1 MPGSVSNF
9 SFVFI
14 AFRPFATDFRR
25 YLIQALQS
33 LGYPCTHLYLG
44 RGAMEARS
52 GADFAAVTR
61 LDSVSDAARHLRGFV
76 GGKTGIV
83 VNSTGNS
90 GPDVV
95 LRLWAKLR
103 DFVWIYDVYDWL
115 LYDAVGLKRLQW
127 WATDRAYRAIAQSSC
142 VRSRDLQAFYP
153 KSFFSDNASHMAPR
167 GGARA
172 FDNKIVV
179 TASFDRRTDFALLQ
193 ALAERE
199 RDWAIDLYGSVYD
212 NDPPTLRAIARL
224 TSDHA
229 NIRYHGRFEF
239 TQLPEILG
247 NYAIGLAPYRLNEGM
262 TRYISPD
269 KLFHYLCAGI
279 EVVTTPGP
287 GAASLEPYLYV
298 AASAADVGA
307 AIRRIAEAGE
317 RRNPRTLHERFNW
330 QIRAHEFCESV
341 RQVIARE
348 TRAAGLS
355 GESVINR

>member
-1 MPGSVSNF
+1 MPGSSSNF

-25 YLIQALQS
+25 YLIAALQS
-33 LGYPCTHLYLG
+33 LGHPCTHLYLG

-52 GADFAAVTR
+52 GADFAVVTR
-61 LDSVSDAARHLRGFV
+61 LNSVSDAARHLRGFV
-76 GGKTGIV
+76 GGNTGIV
-83 VNSTGNS
+83 VNSSGNS

-103 DFVWIYDVYDWL
+103 DLVWIYDVYDWL
-115 LYDAVGLKRLQW
+115 LYDAAGLKRLQW

-142 VRSRDLQAFYP
+142 VRSRDLQVFYP
-153 KSFFSDNASHMAPR
+153 NSFFSDNASHMTPR
-167 GGARA
+167 DAKA

-179 TASFDRRTDFALLQ
+179 TASFDRRTDFDLLG
-193 ALAERE
+193 ALAELE
-199 RDWAIDLYGSVYD
+199 RDLAIDLYGSVYD
-212 NDPPTLRAIARL
+212 NDPATLRAIAGL

-247 NYAIGLAPYRLNEGM
+247 NYTIGLAPYRLNEGM

-279 EVVTTPGP
+279 EVVTTPVP

-298 AASAADVGA
+298 AASAADIAA

-330 QIRAHEFCESV
+330 HVRAREFCESV
-341 RQVIARE
+341 RLIVARE
-348 TRAAGLS
+348 TRAAG
-355 GESVINR
+355 